1 MLEYTPVHLA
11 YSRPFLQKA
20 EVVQEKVDVSAD
32 RADEVVEF
40 NFRIDLSHLMIINL
54 LLNIL
59 LLVVLLRK

>member
-11 YSRPFLQKA
+11 YSRPFVEKA
-20 EVVQEKVDVSAD
+20 EVVKDKDVSAD

-54 LLNIL
+54 FFNI
-59 LLVVLLRK
+59 VLLIIVLRK